1 MRWVVLASL
10 LVVAG
15 CRTDKKADASKGK
28 VPSAAGGAPS
38 AGGLAEDAF
47 DFEVKSW
54 TRSLD
59 AYEMTIEDVGMGTAL
74 DSVLEKTGGDLVV
87 NGGFFDKE
95 GKALGLAM
103 SNGLRLSPIAKKMSG
118 GVLTVAGSGTKA
130 ELFETESFDPPEGLK
145 FAVQCRPRLVVKGE
159 PNVKSDDG
167 HRSERTALCL
177 RDGGKTIEAYL
188 VKGGEGGPS
197 LFALGK
203 WLASKG
209 CEEALNL
216 DGGPSTGAAWVENGE
231 KKLLAPR
238 GGIRHAIVF
247 KRRGAVRCASDE
259 ELHYSAPGCDG
270 APATS
275 CQKPF
280 DCSHSSVFCG
290 CDGKTFHDCSPP
302 KQPYA
307 HAGPCPTKEGSPCAS
322 GSECTSGTC
331 VFEPGCAPPKGKC
344 TAGPI
349 PPCAVANP
357 YCGCALGKTYN
368 ACLPTLPFSHAGACK

>member
-1 MRWVVLASL
+1 MRWLVLAVL
-10 LVVAG
+10 FVVG
-15 CRTDKKADASKGK
+15 CRGDKKPEKK
-28 VPSAAGGAPS
+28 VPLAAGGAPS

-59 AYEMTIEDVGMGTAL
+59 AYELTIEDVGMTTAI
-74 DSVLEKTGGDLVV
+74 DGVLEKTGADLVV

-103 SNGLRLSPIAKKMSG
+103 SNGLRLSSLAKKMSG
-118 GVLTVAGSGTKA
+118 GVLTISGDGKKA
-130 ELFETESFDPPEGLK
+130 ELFETESFDPPDMLK
-145 FAVQCRPRLVVKGE
+145 FAVQCRPRLVVKSE

-177 RDGGKTIEAYL
+177 RDGGKTIETFI

-216 DGGPSTGAAWVENGE
+216 DGGPSTGAAWMENGE

-238 GGIRHAIVF
+238 GPIRHAIVF
-247 KRRGAVRCASDE
+247 KKRNATSCADGE
-259 ELHYSAPGCDG
+259 EIHYGAPGCEGG
-270 APATS
+270 API
-275 CQKPF
+275 CKKPF
-280 DCSHSSVFCG
+280 ECAHSNVFCG
-290 CDGKTFHDCSPP
+290 CDGKPFHDCSPP
-302 KQPYA
+302 TKPYA
-307 HAGPCPTKEGSPCAS
+307 HEGPCPTKEGTPCAS
-322 GSECTSGTC
+322 GSECTSGLC
-331 VFEPGCAPPKGKC
+331 VFEPGCSPPKGKC
-344 TAGPI
+344 TGGPM
-349 PPCAVANP
+349 PACAVANP

-368 ACLPTLPFSHAGACK
+368 ACLPTLPFSHAGKCP